1 MKLTLGLVLARKG
14 QRINLQK
21 VTGIP
26 IVPSHTLISWDTQVR
41 KDHSITNLMVGSGL
55 NNPVQQTSKLLL
67 ICCDRSVPSD
77 QLETEHFSMAR
88 KPSWDL
94 STDAPLYS
102 KWLEGKNKIIS
113 SGFWVLTAT
122 TESGIGWVFC
132 TTWNIVLNQII
143 TEGENNIPSVNSGQS
158 IQRKYGTSC
167 REATLTELARKQGV
181 KSIWCT
187 RCSFQT
193 TGSCSQRF
201 AFSNHPSHPCGH
213 LTAVFGFSSI

>member
-21 VTGIP
+21 VKGIP

-41 KDHSITNLMVGSGL
+41 KDHSITNIMVGSGL
-55 NNPVQQTSKLLL
+55 SNPVQQTSKLLL
-67 ICCDRSVPSD
+67 IWQICSIRSTGNWTFFHGKKTKLRFVYGCS
-77 QLETEHFSMAR
+77 
-88 KPSWDL
+88 
-94 STDAPLYS
+94 PLFQMT
-102 KWLEGKNKIIS
+102 WREEQDIS

-122 TESGIGWVFC
+122 TESGIGWVFR
-132 TTWNIVLNQII
+132 TTWNIVLSQII

-213 LTAVFGFSSI
+213 LTAVFGFSRI